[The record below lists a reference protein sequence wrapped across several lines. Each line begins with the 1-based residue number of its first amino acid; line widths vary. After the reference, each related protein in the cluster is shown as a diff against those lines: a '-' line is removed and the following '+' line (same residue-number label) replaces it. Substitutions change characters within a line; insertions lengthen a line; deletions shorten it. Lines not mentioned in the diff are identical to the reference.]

1 MAIAALLVVAI
12 DQYTKYAVRTTP
24 ALQNWDI
31 INGWLAFHYTQN
43 PGMALGINI
52 IPTPVISVISSI
64 AIIVIIIFTVRI
76 AARANMGQMICMGM
90 IIGGATGNIIDRM
103 FMGII
108 QSYGGFMQGHVVD
121 FIFFTKQIDGH
132 TLFPYIFNAADAF
145 ITTSILILIIFN
157 KYLLPTNSS
166 EEQSESEKESTVED
180 TRDID
185 FMESGSHSVKSVPD
199 TE

>member
-1 MAIAALLVVAI
+1 MAIAVLLVVAI
-12 DQYTKYAVRTTP
+12 DQYTKYMVRTTP

-31 INGWLAFHYTQN
+31 IKGWLAFHYTQN

-76 AARANMGQMICMGM
+76 AARANIGQMICMGM

-132 TLFPYIFNAADAF
+132 TIFPYIFNVADAF

-157 KYLLPTNSS
+157 KYLLPSNTSQ
-166 EEQSESEKESTVED
+166 EQSESEEKSSVED
-180 TRDID
+180 TKDIN
-185 FMESGSHSVKSVPD
+185 FMESGSQSVKSVPD